1 MVERLLDY
9 DSGFAP
15 DDDDEVFLKNQ
26 LVRAVEAT
34 TADDPS
40 ELAGGEPALPSHI
53 GRYRI
58 VRRHG
63 EGGMGIVYEAEQDL
77 SAPHCRAQGDPRR
90 LRFAELASRF
100 KNEAQILARLQHRGI
115 AQVYKA
121 GMSEDGR
128 PYFAMEFIRGVPLD
142 EYARCHEFD
151 PPSVPESAGPGLRC
165 GATRA

>member
-1 MVERLLDY
+1 MNDVDLGQCGKSSHEQPSWPGSSRAFLDVACGGAVELRTMVERLLDY

-15 DDDDEVFLKNQ
+15 DDDDQVFLKNQ

-63 EGGMGIVYEAEQDL
+63 EGGMGTVYEAEQNY
-77 SAPHCRAQGDPRR
+77 PRR
-90 LRFAELASRF
+90 TVALKVIRADLRFARARQSLQERGTDPGAASAPRY
-100 KNEAQILARLQHRGI
+100 RPGI
-115 AQVYKA
+115 
-121 GMSEDGR
+121 
-128 PYFAMEFIRGVPLD
+128 
-142 EYARCHEFD
+142 
-151 PPSVPESAGPGLRC
+151 
-165 GATRA
+165 